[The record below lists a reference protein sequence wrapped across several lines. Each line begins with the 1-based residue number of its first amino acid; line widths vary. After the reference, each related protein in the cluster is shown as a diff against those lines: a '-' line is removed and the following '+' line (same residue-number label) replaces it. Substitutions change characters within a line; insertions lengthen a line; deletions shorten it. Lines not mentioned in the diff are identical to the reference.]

1 VRVGATED
9 HEDAIGLLRAY
20 RPQDQAQI
28 RLRDDFLAHLESHP
42 DGTRRECLPDHLTA
56 SAIVVDPSRAMVL
69 MGLHKK
75 AKLWLQM
82 GGHIDPGDGSI
93 AAAAMREA
101 AEESGIE
108 GLTLYSDKPI
118 SLDRHSAPCSPLAR
132 YHLDVQFL
140 IVAPPGS
147 QARVSPEQI
156 ELRWCSFDALAE
168 PTDDAVRRLVARAR
182 QALNL

>member
-1 VRVGATED
+1 MC
-9 HEDAIGLLRAY
+9 HEDAVRLLSAY
-20 RPQDQAQI
+20 APEDPAQ
-28 RLRDDFLAHLESHP
+28 RQLRGDFLAHLDAHP

-69 MGLHKK
+69 LGLHAK

-82 GGHIDPGDGSI
+82 GGHIDAADGSI
-93 AAAAMREA
+93 AAAGLREA
-101 AEESGIE
+101 IEESGID
-108 GLTLYSDKPI
+108 GLTLFSETPI
-118 SLDRHSAPCSPLAR
+118 SLDRHPAPCSPLAR
-132 YHLDVQFL
+132 HHLDMQFL
-140 IVAPPGS
+140 AIAHNGS
-147 QARVSPEQI
+147 VEHASPEQI